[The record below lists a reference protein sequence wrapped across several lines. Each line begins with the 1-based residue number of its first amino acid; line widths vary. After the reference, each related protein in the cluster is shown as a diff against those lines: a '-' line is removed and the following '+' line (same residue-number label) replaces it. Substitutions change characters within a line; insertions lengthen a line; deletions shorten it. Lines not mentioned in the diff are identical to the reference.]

1 MSKELFSNMFYAA
14 PELWYTLLA
23 CFLML
28 ILYIAYQYY
37 VILKLHRKNYFIKRK
52 EDRYAETLN
61 ASKDGY
67 YIFVYPD
74 DRINDSQQAITEHCS
89 RRLAVILGLPNGI
102 NSSLNEVLHHFY
114 KDDAEKIRKYITLLQ
129 EDGVSFE
136 HKFLLKSGKTLNLS
150 GARISGSDG
159 SIYGDIIW
167 FRDISSEAIYVD
179 RLLKEQSKLKKQLIH
194 LESLVDNLPY
204 PVWLRNSSLN
214 LEMINRKY
222 AEFVDCFDKKAV
234 VAGNMEIDSGNEDS
248 QIRQLAKAAQ
258 NDNRPHS
265 CNLSRNRE
273 GKRFCFEVIETPFHI
288 EDSLDKIATVGSL
301 YNISELDELK
311 HNIKENQNSN
321 LEILGTLGTAFA
333 VFDNNLKLSFYNQA
347 FKTLWRFDDE
357 WLNTSRTYG
366 NFLDNLRER
375 RLLPEVPDYP
385 YFKNEEQKMFS
396 TIIEPKEDL
405 LHLPDGRSLRR
416 VRAQYLKGG
425 LVFAFEDI
433 SDRLATSREY
443 NSLMNVQQE
452 ILNNI
457 EEAVLIFG
465 GNGRLKLYN
474 QAYVELWNASR
485 EDLNNEPTFNDLIE
499 MQKPFF
505 SDVANWQE
513 LKKDIVK
520 HLFSNNTKAFSL
532 RRSNGDSVECFSTLL
547 SNESIMVLMHKL
559 PKI

>member
-1 MSKELFSNMFYAA
+1 MSKELLLNMFYAA
-14 PELWYTLLA
+14 PELWYTLLVLL
-23 CFLML
+23 LML
-28 ILYIAYQYY
+28 IVVIVFLYYN
-37 VILKLHRKNYFIKRK
+37 ILKLRRKNYFIQRN
-52 EDRYAETLN
+52 EDRYAETMN
-61 ASKDGY
+61 ACKDGY
-67 YIFVYPD
+67 YIFIYPD
-74 DRINDSQQAITEHCS
+74 DRINDSQQSTSEHCS
-89 RRLAVILGLPNGI
+89 RRLAVILDLPNGI
-102 NSSLNEVLHHFY
+102 NSSFGEVMHHFY
-114 KDDAEKIRKYITLLQ
+114 KDDAEKIRKYVNLLQ

-136 HKFLLKSGKTLNLS
+136 NKFVLKSGKTLNLS

-159 SIYGDIIW
+159 SIYGDIVW
-167 FRDISSEAIYVD
+167 FRDISGEATYVD
-179 RLLKEQSKLKKQLIH
+179 RMVKEQSKLKKQLIH
-194 LESLVDNLPY
+194 LEALIDNLPY
-204 PVWLRNSSLN
+204 PVWLRNSDLD

-222 AEFVDCFDKKAV
+222 ADFVDCFDKRAV
-234 VAGNMEIDSGNEDS
+234 IAGKMEIDSGSDDS
-248 QIRQLAKAAQ
+248 QIKQLAVAAQ
-258 NDNRPHS
+258 SDNRPHS
-265 CNLSRNRE
+265 CHISRNRD
-273 GKRFCFEVIETPFHI
+273 GRRFCFEAIETPFHT
-288 EDSLDKIATVGSL
+288 EDSLDKIATVGAL

-333 VFDNNLKLSFYNQA
+333 VFDNNFKLSFYNQA

-357 WLNTSRTYG
+357 WLNTGRTYG

-433 SDRLATSREY
+433 SDRLAASREY
-443 NSLMNVQQE
+443 NSLMSVQQE

-474 QAYVELWNASR
+474 QAYVELWNAPVN
-485 EDLNNEPTFNDLIE
+485 ELDNEPTFNDLIE

-520 HLFSNNTKAFSL
+520 HLFSNNTKTFSL
-532 RRSNGDSVECFSTLL
+532 RRNGGDTVECFSTLL

-559 PKI
+559 AEV